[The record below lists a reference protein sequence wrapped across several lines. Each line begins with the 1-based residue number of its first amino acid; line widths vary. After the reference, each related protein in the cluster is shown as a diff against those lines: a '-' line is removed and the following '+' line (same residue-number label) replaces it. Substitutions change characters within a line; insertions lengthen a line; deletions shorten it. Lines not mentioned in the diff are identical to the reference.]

1 MSMNVV
7 AIQGRLTRDPE
18 LRKTQSDV
26 SVVNFSLAVE
36 RDFKDR
42 ESGER
47 QADFFDVTAWRYTA
61 DFVSSY
67 FHKGDMALVH
77 GRLQNNRYTDREGN
91 NRVKIEVQA
100 DNVYFCGPRS
110 NGGGAYSSGMEE
122 KKESAAQQYGED
134 GEQGKL
140 GGFENG
146 NGFADVT
153 DTADDDLPF

>member
-36 RDFKDR
+36 RDFKDK
-42 ESGER
+42 ESGTR

-67 FHKGDMALVH
+67 FHKGDMALVC
-77 GRLQNNRYTDREGN
+77 GRLQNNKYTDKDGN
-91 NRVKIEVQA
+91 NRVKTEIQA
-100 DNVYFCGPRS
+100 ENVYFCGPRS
-110 NGGGAYSSGMEE
+110 NGGSYGAEKREESSSGRQHDRYE
-122 KKESAAQQYGED
+122 GD
-134 GEQGKL
+134 QGQI
-140 GGFENG
+140 GGFANG
-146 NGFADVT
+146 SGFADVT